1 MLCKSR
7 TQIHN
12 LFSVFYFIAVYL
24 AKFYKPQIEWIVMF
38 PIEVL
43 LCPACF
49 LQPETIPAT
58 MGRMTI
64 SDQTV
69 TDPLKSA

>member
-1 MLCKSR
+1 
-7 TQIHN
+7 
-12 LFSVFYFIAVYL
+12 
-24 AKFYKPQIEWIVMF
+24 MF

-43 LCPACF
+43 LSPACF
-49 LQPETIPAT
+49 LQPETTQAT

-69 TDPLKSA
+69 TDPLESA

>member
-1 MLCKSR
+1 M
-7 TQIHN
+7 
-12 LFSVFYFIAVYL
+12 
-24 AKFYKPQIEWIVMF
+24 EWIVMF
-38 PIEVL
+38 PVHVEVL
-43 LCPACF
+43 LSPACF
-49 LQPETIPAT
+49 LQPETIQAT